1 MAKVKLIRVSDT
13 TYHGLRAKYP
23 KAFMIHRCRGGFE
36 GYIEEQEDETNVS
49 SSD

>member
-1 MAKVKLIRVSDT
+1 MAKVKLIRVHST
-13 TYHGLRAKYP
+13 TYYGLRMKYP
-23 KAFMIHRCRGGFE
+23 RARMIRPCRGGFE